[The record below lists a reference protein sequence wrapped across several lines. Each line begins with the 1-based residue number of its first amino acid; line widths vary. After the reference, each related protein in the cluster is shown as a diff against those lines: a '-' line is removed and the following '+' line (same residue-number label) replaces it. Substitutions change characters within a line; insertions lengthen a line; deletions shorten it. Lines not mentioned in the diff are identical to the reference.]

1 MLKDRILTDLRE
13 AVSKLE
19 YPADD
24 IVVSIPQNP
33 AFGDYSTNLAL
44 QLAKQLSVVNY
55 QSSDEIAKA
64 ILEKLGKTD
73 YLEKAEV
80 AGGGFINFFIKEEVL
95 FRNLETA
102 GQIPQTDNPQ
112 NIIVEYGHANILKEA
127 HTGHLRTYIL
137 GESLARLLESLRHKV
152 FRANY
157 QSDLSLNI
165 AQTLWGIEKTG
176 WPQKEPDLSQ
186 KAKFLGSAY
195 VMGKSAYAEHPEA
208 KAEIDKMTATLYAGT
223 FEPKEVY
230 DKAKKWSLEY
240 YDELYNLLGIKYD
253 RLFFESEVHEV
264 GKKIV
269 LQHLGSIFKSSDG
282 AVIFEGEKYG
292 LHNRVFINSAG
303 NSTYEGKDVGLAK
316 IQAEVFPFDLN
327 IHVVGNEQAGYFE
340 VILKAVEQ
348 VFPGEKGKQMHL
360 SYGMVRFK
368 GGKMSSRTGEL
379 VSINDLYQI
388 IAERVREV
396 MKEGDFG
403 IDEDVVRMVALGAM
417 KFSYLKFAP
426 SSNFI
431 FDLDQ
436 SVSLAGDSGPYLQ
449 YTYARSRS
457 VLREAG
463 FKANKFPASGNL
475 EKEERALLR
484 RIEYFGE
491 IAVRSATEY
500 RPNIL
505 AEYLL
510 DLAKEFNL
518 FYQKHRI
525 IQSVVKERRLVLTHS
540 VSEILKKG
548 LYLLGI
554 ETPERM

>member
-1 MLKDRILTDLRE
+1 MLKERILTDLRE
-13 AVSKLE
+13 AVSKLG
-19 YPADD
+19 YSIDD

-33 AFGDYSTNLAL
+33 TFGDYTTNLAL
-44 QLAKQLSVVNY
+44 QLAKQKSVVSY

-64 ILEKLGKTD
+64 ILEKLGKPE

-95 FRNLETA
+95 FKNMETA

-137 GESLARLLESLRHKV
+137 GESLARLLESLRNRV

-195 VMGKSAYAEHPEA
+195 VMGKSAYTENAEA
-208 KAEIDKMTATLYAGT
+208 KTEIDKMTASLYAGT
-223 FEPKEVY
+223 FSPYEVY

-240 YDELYNLLGIKYD
+240 YEELYNLLGIKYD
-253 RLFFESEVHEV
+253 RLFFESEVHEI

-269 LQHLGSIFKSSDG
+269 LEHLGSIFKSSDG

-303 NSTYEGKDVGLAK
+303 NSTYEGKDIGLAK

-379 VSINDLYQI
+379 VSIDDLYQI
-388 IAERVREV
+388 VAERVREV
-396 MKEGDFG
+396 MKEGDLG

-426 SSNFI
+426 SSNLI

-484 RIEYFGE
+484 RIEYFSE
-491 IAVRSATEY
+491 IAAKSAKEY

-525 IQSVVKERRLVLTHS
+525 IQSEVKERRLALTHS
-540 VSEILKKG
+540 VSEVLKQG